1 MAPYNRSSTG
11 AQAGWKMT
19 RFAAPFLILALSGC
33 MASHP
38 ACLLDSQRP
47 MTVVELFFGRDIPGR
62 EPLADREWSDFAASV
77 IAKAFPDGFTV
88 TDGEGQWR
96 DPVTQAVKQE
106 STKILTVA
114 AVQSADFASRI
125 SRVRDAYSRLYRQTS
140 VGVVTYGACGEF

>member
-1 MAPYNRSSTG
+1 
-11 AQAGWKMT
+11 MT
-19 RFAAPFLILALSGC
+19 RFAALLLVLALSGC
-33 MASHP
+33 VAP
-38 ACLLDSQRP
+38 RAECLLDSQQP
-47 MTVVELFFGRDIPGR
+47 VIVAELFFGRDIAGR
-62 EPLADREWSDFAASV
+62 EPLTDREWSDFAASV
-77 IAKAFPDGFTV
+77 IARAFPDGFTV